1 MWELCLRFFSYIF
14 RFCKTKGCCYW
25 NLILQALRPDQFGL
39 LQIGHKLERWQW
51 SHNLLTL
58 CHHQFFWRCIIFLV
72 KFSHW
77 SNFMPISWLVLEL
90 WQFSFRTDSR
100 EIHKSE
106 IPTSEF
112 YPISGDWGKLEILG
126 KFGINVSNEML
137 LNATK
142 C

>member
-1 MWELCLRFFSYIF
+1 MAM
-14 RFCKTKGCCYW
+14 K
-25 NLILQALRPDQFGL
+25 LQFTDIMSSP
-39 LQIGHKLERWQW
+39 II
-51 SHNLLTL
+51 
-58 CHHQFFWRCIIFLV
+58 WRCIIFLV

-142 C
+142 CLGYRFYHFSLIKRKPTVGKKGYPHPIPSHPDCS